1 MPECVCGR
9 LRLGQPF
16 DRMKDCPKCWL
27 RSKQGIVTT
36 ASVAL
41 CNSAER
47 VSIQFP
53 HGLGD
58 CVQFTV
64 VLKHLKKY
72 RPNWI
77 IDIACVDEPRARLF
91 RELCHTCYTLKQ
103 KPGAEYTR
111 TYNVRFF
118 EHPHLSKVWHCLR
131 SEFNIEPEL
140 ELFRY
145 ELPHTK
151 AQLQN
156 KVVLHYKGAS
166 STHKKDLRD
175 EEVIPVIEWLERQG
189 VQPVVLDWSGKPNRY
204 AISPPA
210 DELATLFE
218 SSRAWVGIDSGP
230 GHVGGAVDAPGVVVW
245 TGHHPTR
252 FYDPAPNV
260 THLIP
265 AGLAGREFLN
275 CHFKYSDYGNRDAI
289 PMRVIEWLRTNM
301 RPYLAH
307 NMLTTT
313 VYDKEYYQQHKD
325 AGLDYAV
332 FGDWQAE
339 YGKWLLGFLTS
350 AVLVDQSPKE
360 SGEQAQTLWGLM

>member
-9 LRLGQPF
+9 LRMGQPF

-27 RSKQGIVTT
+27 RAKQGLVAS

-41 CNSAER
+41 CNDAER

-64 VLKHLKKY
+64 VLKHLRKY
-72 RPNWI
+72 RPNWE
-77 IDIACVDEPRARLF
+77 IDIACADEPRARLF
-91 RELCHTCYTLKQ
+91 KNLCRNCYTTRQ
-103 KPGAEYTR
+103 KPGAEYSK
-111 TYNVRFF
+111 TYNIRFH
-118 EHPHLSKVWHCLR
+118 EHPHLSKVWQCLR
-131 SEFNIEPEL
+131 FEFNIEPEL

-151 AQLQN
+151 TQLQN
-156 KVVLHYKGAS
+156 KVILHYRGAS
-166 STHKKDLRD
+166 STHKKDLHD
-175 EEVIPVIEWLERQG
+175 EEIIPVIEWLERAG
-189 VQPVVLDWSGKPNRY
+189 VEPVILDWYNKGVYRI
-204 AISPPA
+204 APPA

-218 SSRAWVGIDSGP
+218 SARAWVGIDSGP

-245 TGHHPTR
+245 TGHHPSR

-260 THLIP
+260 THLVP
-265 AGLAGREFLN
+265 ADIAGKQFLN
-275 CHFKYSDYGNRDAI
+275 CHYRYYDYGNREAI
-289 PMRVIEWLRTNM
+289 PGRIIEFLRGNM
-301 RPYLAH
+301 RGYLAH
-307 NMLTTT
+307 NMLISK
-313 VYDKEYYQQHKD
+313 VYDETYYQQHKD

-339 YGKWLLGFLTS
+339 YGKWLLNCLTS
-350 AVLVDQSPKE
+350 VAPVEQSPKV
-360 SGEQAQTLWGLM
+360 SDAQDRKL

>member
-1 MPECVCGR
+1 MPSCVCGR
-9 LRLGQPF
+9 LRIGQTF

-27 RSKQGIVTT
+27 RAKQGLVAS

-41 CNSAER
+41 CNDAER

-64 VLKHLKKY
+64 VLKHLRKY
-72 RPNWI
+72 RPNWV

-91 RELCHTCYTLKQ
+91 VALCNACYTLKQ
-103 KPGAEYTR
+103 KPGAEYTKQIR
-111 TYNVRFF
+111 VQFH

-131 SEFNIEPEL
+131 FEFGIEPEL

-151 AQLQN
+151 IQLHN
-156 KVVLHYKGAS
+156 KVILHYKGAS

-189 VQPVVLDWSGKPNRY
+189 IEPVVLDWSGRMPRSI
-204 AISPPA
+204 APPA

-218 SSRAWVGIDSGP
+218 SARAWVGIDSGP
-230 GHVGGAVDAPGVVVW
+230 GHVGGAVDSPGVVVW
-245 TGHHPTR
+245 TGHHPSR

-265 AGLAGREFLN
+265 AGLSGREFLN
-275 CHFKYSDYGNRDAI
+275 CHFRYMDYGNRDAI
-289 PMRVIEWLRTNM
+289 PGRVIEFLRQNM

-307 NMLTTT
+307 KLLTTK

-332 FGDWQAE
+332 FGDWQRE
-339 YGKWLLGFLTS
+339 YGEWFLKFLTLG
-350 AVLVDQSPKE
+350 APAEQSPKE
-360 SGEQAQTLWGLM
+360 SGALARK